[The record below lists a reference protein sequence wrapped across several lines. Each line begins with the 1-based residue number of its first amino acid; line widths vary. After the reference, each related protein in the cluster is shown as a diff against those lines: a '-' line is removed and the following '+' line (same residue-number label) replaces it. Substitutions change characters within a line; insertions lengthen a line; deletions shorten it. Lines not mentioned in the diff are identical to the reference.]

1 LPATGGAA
9 IVAPLG
15 GDVAQGFSFV
25 RSDGRA
31 DHQARPLTF
40 TLDFVKYPEGSVL
53 ARAGDTL
60 VVCNVSVEGRVP
72 PFLRDTGEGWVSSE
86 YAMLPRA
93 TEERS
98 PRDVTRGSISGRS
111 AEIQRLIGRSLRAA
125 LDLGLLGERTLLVDC
140 DVLQAD
146 GGTRTT
152 AITGAFVA
160 MVLALLRLYQAG
172 SLPGWPVRDQ
182 VAAVSV
188 GLLGGRALL
197 DLDYREDSRADVDLN
212 LVGTARGGIV
222 EIQGTAERTPFSRQ
236 ALDTL
241 LDLAEGGLATAFAA
255 QRTVLDARLAQA
267 GLASLV
273 SG

>member
-1 LPATGGAA
+1 M
-9 IVAPLG
+9 
-15 GDVAQGFSFV
+15 AQGFSFV

-31 DHQARPLTF
+31 DDQARPITF

-160 MVLALLRLYQAG
+160 MVLALLRLYRSG

-188 GLLGGRALL
+188 GLVAGRALL
-197 DLDYREDSRADVDLN
+197 DLDYREDSRAEVDLN
-212 LVGTARGGIV
+212 LVGTARGSLV
-222 EIQGTAERTPFSRQ
+222 EIQGTAERTPFSRR

-241 LDLAEGGLATAFAA
+241 LDLAERGLATAFAA
-255 QRTVLDARLAQA
+255 QRAVLEARLAQA

>member
-1 LPATGGAA
+1 MVARGGT
-9 IVAPLG
+9 
-15 GDVAQGFSFV
+15 VAQGFSYV
-25 RSDGRA
+25 RSDGRG
-31 DHQARPLTF
+31 DDQPRPLSF

-72 PFLRDTGEGWVSSE
+72 PFLRDTGEGWLTGE

-93 TEERS
+93 TEERT
-98 PRDVTRGSISGRS
+98 PRDVTKGVVSGRS

-125 LDLGLLGERTLLVDC
+125 LDLGLLGERTLVVDC

-160 MVLALLRLYQAG
+160 MVLALLRLRRAG
-172 SLPGWPVRDQ
+172 GLPDWPVREQ

-188 GLLGGRALL
+188 GIVAGRLLL
-197 DLDYREDSRADVDLN
+197 DLDYAEDSRAEVDLN
-212 LVGTARGGIV
+212 VVGTARGHLV
-222 EIQGTAERTPFSRQ
+222 EVQGTAERRPFSRRS
-236 ALDTL
+236 LDDL
-241 LDLAEGGLATAFAA
+241 LDLGERGLQHAFAA
-255 QRTVLDARLAQA
+255 QRAVLAGRLEEA
-267 GLASLV
+267 GLPSLV
-273 SG
+273 ASA